1 MTIEERKLTP
11 AGQGNLQ
18 QIKLGIP
25 VVEALNR
32 MAEDPMGENEKLL
45 LRILEQN
52 KDTEYGRK
60 YGFANIHSIEEY
72 QKKVPVSVYD
82 DYAGYILRMSEDGEE
97 NLITS
102 GKVVHYNKSSGTVGN
117 PKRIPLTEEAF
128 QVFQKYNG
136 PYRMGLVAKELG
148 EDWINGRNMSIAE
161 SIAEIQHVKS
171 GVTYGAL
178 SVKMIGEFRPY
189 LGMSFTS
196 PDEAI
201 YPESET
207 NTRYL
212 HARFGL
218 MDQDLTNMAANF
230 LGFLLEVLRYMEQHW
245 ELLVNDIEQ
254 GTIDLGIKMSEEVRS
269 SLLKKIQPMPERA
282 QELRGIFM
290 QGFEEPIVPKLWP
303 HAQFLTGVG
312 SGGFKVY
319 ADKIKEK
326 YMGEKIARYFTGI
339 NASEGM
345 ISVPYRLNDEK
356 SVPVPDSMFYEFLPT
371 DADDDFSKIVTI
383 DQLETGKEYEVIVT
397 NLSGFY
403 RYRMRDAVKI
413 AGKYKNLPILE
424 FIGRID
430 QTVSIM
436 GEKTTE
442 VALRTAAEDTA
453 KQLGFDMIDF
463 TVYPDVEH
471 VPPRYIYFMEIESLP
486 EGMKAK
492 EIRFFLERNL
502 AKANPSMGDKRKQE
516 KKLQKAQKQVPV
528 KGKMLEPQPVNVLG
542 KKYESKERCYKGL
555 GITKKSVQNHMKKTS
570 CMFEEA
576 VVYCYEKKLEKQFEF
591 RREIYKSYNACCTA
605 YNLAQEYVAI
615 KAKREKIT
623 RQEAME
629 KLLAQRESEKT
640 I

>member
-25 VVEALNR
+25 VVEALAQ
-32 MAEDPMGENEKLL
+32 MAEDPMKENEKLL

-60 YGFANIHSIEEY
+60 YGFADIHSIEEY

-117 PKRIPLTEEAF
+117 PKRIPLTEKAF

-218 MDQDLTNMAANF
+218 MDRDLTNMAANF
-230 LGFLLEVLRYMEQHW
+230 LGFLLEVLRYMEQNW

-254 GTIDLGIKMSEEVRS
+254 GTIDPSIKMSEEVRS

-282 QELRGIFM
+282 QELRRIFM

-371 DADDDFSKIVTI
+371 DADDDFSKIVTM

-430 QTVSIM
+430 QTVSVM

-442 VALRTAAEDTA
+442 VALRTAAENTA
-453 KQLGFDMIDF
+453 
-463 TVYPDVEH
+463 
-471 VPPRYIYFMEIESLP
+471 

-492 EIRFFLERNL
+492 EIRFFLEKNL
-502 AKANPSMGDKRKQE
+502 AKANPSMGDKVAKGICAPT
-516 KKLQKAQKQVPV
+516 KLNI
-528 KGKMLEPQPVNVLG
+528 LEPETYSLYRDLMIMKGTAPAQLKPVHIIRNELQR
-542 KKYESKERCYKGL
+542 KFFFSQ
-555 GITKKSVQNHMKKTS
+555 T
-570 CMFEEA
+570 
-576 VVYCYEKKLEKQFEF
+576 
-591 RREIYKSYNACCTA
+591 
-605 YNLAQEYVAI
+605 EYGVELV
-615 KAKREKIT
+615 K
-623 RQEAME
+623 
-629 KLLAQRESEKT
+629 
-640 I
+640 

>member
-397 NLSGFY
+397 NF
-403 RYRMRDAVKI
+403 RF
-413 AGKYKNLPILE
+413 LP
-424 FIGRID
+424 
-430 QTVSIM
+430 VSY
-436 GEKTTE
+436 
-442 VALRTAAEDTA
+442 A
-453 KQLGFDMIDF
+453 
-463 TVYPDVEH
+463 
-471 VPPRYIYFMEIESLP
+471 
-486 EGMKAK
+486 
-492 EIRFFLERNL
+492 
-502 AKANPSMGDKRKQE
+502 
-516 KKLQKAQKQVPV
+516 
-528 KGKMLEPQPVNVLG
+528 
-542 KKYESKERCYKGL
+542 
-555 GITKKSVQNHMKKTS
+555 
-570 CMFEEA
+570 
-576 VVYCYEKKLEKQFEF
+576 
-591 RREIYKSYNACCTA
+591 
-605 YNLAQEYVAI
+605 
-615 KAKREKIT
+615 
-623 RQEAME
+623 
-629 KLLAQRESEKT
+629 
-640 I
+640 

>member
-1 MTIEERKLTP
+1 MTVDEGKLTP

-18 QIKLGIP
+18 QINLGKP
-25 VVEALNR
+25 VVEALEQ
-32 MAEDPMGENEKLL
+32 MAEDPMKENEKLL

-60 YGFANIHSIEEY
+60 YGFADIHSIEEY

-117 PKRIPLTEEAF
+117 PKRIPLTEEGL

-136 PYRMGLVAKELG
+136 PYRMGLVAKEIG

-189 LGMSFTS
+189 LEMIFTS

-201 YPESET
+201 YPEPET

-218 MDQDLTNMAANF
+218 MDRNLTNMASSF
-230 LGFLLEVLRYMEQHW
+230 LGFFLEVLRYMEQNW
-245 ELLVNDIEQ
+245 ELLVSDIEQ
-254 GTIDLGIKMSEEVRS
+254 GTIDPGIKMSQEVRT

-282 QELRGIFM
+282 KELKEIFS
-290 QGFEEPIVPKLWP
+290 QGFDEPIVPKLWP
-303 HAQFLTGVG
+303 HAQFITGVG

-326 YMGEKIARYFTGI
+326 YMGEKIARYFVGI

-356 SVPVPDSMFYEFLPT
+356 NVPTPDSMFYEFLPT
-371 DADDDFSKIVTI
+371 DAGDDFSKIVTM
-383 DQLETGKEYEVIVT
+383 DQLETGKEYEVIIT

-413 AGKYKNLPILE
+413 AGRHKNLPILE

-430 QTVSIM
+430 QTVSVM

-471 VPPRYIYFMEIESLP
+471 VPPRYTYFMEIENLP

-492 EIRFFLERNL
+492 EIRFVLEKNL
-502 AKANPSMGDKRKQE
+502 AKANPSMGDKVSKGVCAPT
-516 KKLQKAQKQVPV
+516 KLNI
-528 KGKMLEPQPVNVLG
+528 LEPETYSLYHDLMVMKGTAPAQIKPVHIICNELQR
-542 KKYESKERCYKGL
+542 KFFFSQ
-555 GITKKSVQNHMKKTS
+555 T
-570 CMFEEA
+570 
-576 VVYCYEKKLEKQFEF
+576 
-591 RREIYKSYNACCTA
+591 
-605 YNLAQEYVAI
+605 EYGVELV
-615 KAKREKIT
+615 K
-623 RQEAME
+623 
-629 KLLAQRESEKT
+629 
-640 I
+640 